1 MQVVLV
7 YHLQVVTVCT
17 THRSVQRPQPE
28 VGIAPVGGTTENRS
42 CHLEAEEALQRQR
55 HSPTLE
61 RPDSG
66 RPGRKAACRSFQSS
80 LSSSLIIQ
88 ENTKPINPIFSSYA
102 YPGGGQ
108 PVATRKYWCLLFHS
122 G

>member
-42 CHLEAEEALQRQR
+42 CHLEAEEALQRKR

-66 RPGRKAACRSFQSS
+66 RPKSSLPLIS
-80 LSSSLIIQ
+80 LSSS
-88 ENTKPINPIFSSYA
+88 
-102 YPGGGQ
+102 
-108 PVATRKYWCLLFHS
+108 
-122 G
+122 